1 MIEAAK
7 EQQTQGDKS
16 KELEID
22 IVKMELARAR
32 YLKDLEIEAKFEAGE
47 DVESEKS
54 DEEEEEE
61 KKALE

>member
-7 EQQTQGDKS
+7 EQQTQGDTS

-22 IVKMELARAR
+22 IAKMELARAR

-47 DVESEKS
+47 EVESENS
-54 DEEEEEE
+54 DDEEEEER
-61 KKALE
+61 KALE

>member
-32 YLKDLEIEAKFEAGE
+32 YLKDLEIEAKYEAGE

-61 KKALE
+61 RKALE

>member
-1 MIEAAK
+1 LIEAAK

-32 YLKDLEIEAKFEAGE
+32 YLKDLEIEAKYEAGE

-61 KKALE
+61 RKALE